1 MKTSLRFLL
10 QTLLA
15 RFQLRDEALP
25 LVASPILASLRYSGA
40 VALML
45 VAGSVGALGMG
56 RAAEPLDASVAADL
70 RMQATKASASL
81 ISAFYARL
89 EYAPVWTQP
98 DGPTP
103 EAQAALQLLTKAH
116 WYGLKPAEYNV
127 TLLQAMLDSLKQNG
141 AEPVQLRVRIE
152 QQITAAVLRF
162 TYHLHD
168 GRITDPNLR
177 PAMPA
182 GELAFD
188 AVTHLQQAVR
198 SGHFTE
204 HMLTAQ
210 PTSRS
215 YVRLVWAWQRLL
227 QTDSVA
233 AVRMA
238 LPVAL
243 NLERLRWEPRAD
255 SLYLAVNIPSYSL
268 QVVRGA
274 KVMATHRVVVG
285 KTTTPTPELFS
296 SLTFFQAAPEW
307 RVPQSISANEML
319 PKLRRDPSSLTER
332 GFELFTAAGKRVNP
346 YRVNWKQV
354 QPETFTYQIRQ
365 LPSAN
370 NALGNVVFRFANP
383 YSIYLHDTPTKS
395 AFRATN
401 RALSH
406 GCIRVEK
413 PLELA
418 RFLLQHDNPA
428 RADDRTQDL
437 QTSLNRSETKAF
449 GLQAPVP
456 LMVRYL
462 TCEADGDRLRMIT
475 DIYGRDQLLTQAWQG
490 EAVAPAAL
498 ALR

>member
-1 MKTSLRFLL
+1 MKTSLRPLL
-10 QTLLA
+10 QTLLS
-15 RFQLRDEALP
+15 RFQRRIEALP
-25 LVASPILASLRYSGA
+25 SVAKPALAGLWHIGA
-40 VALML
+40 IAFVLAA
-45 VAGSVGALGMG
+45 VSVGALGMG
-56 RAAEPLDASVAADL
+56 RGVGPLDASVAADL
-70 RMQATKASASL
+70 RIQAAKAGAGL
-81 ISAFYARL
+81 ISAFYSRL
-89 EYAPVWTQP
+89 DYAPVWTQP

-103 EAQAALQLLTKAH
+103 EAQAALQLLTQAH
-116 WYGLKPAEYNV
+116 RYGLKPAEYNV
-127 TLLQAMLDSLKQNG
+127 ALLQAMLDSLKQGG
-141 AEPVQLRVRIE
+141 AESVPLRVRTE
-152 QQITAAVLRF
+152 QQITAALLRF
-162 TYHLHD
+162 AYHLHD

-182 GELAFD
+182 GELVFD
-188 AVTHLQQAVR
+188 AVAHLQQAVR
-198 SGHFTE
+198 SGHFTD

-233 AVRMA
+233 AMHMT

-255 SLYLAVNIPSYSL
+255 SLYLTVNIPAYSL

-274 KVMATHRVVVG
+274 KVVATHRVVVG

-296 SLTFFQAAPEW
+296 RLTFFQAAPEW

-365 LPSAN
+365 LPSAD

-383 YSIYLHDTPTKS
+383 YSIYLHDTPTKA
-395 AFRATN
+395 AFKATN

-437 QTSLNRSETKAF
+437 QTSLNRSETKGF

-462 TCEADGDRLRMIT
+462 TCEADGDRLRVLT
-475 DIYGRDQLLTQAWQG
+475 DIYGRDQVLAQAWQG

>member
-1 MKTSLRFLL
+1 MKTSLYTLL
-10 QTLLA
+10 QLLFP
-15 RFQLRDEALP
+15 RFQRQPQALP
-25 LVASPILASLRYSGA
+25 VVSKSAWAPLRRTGALFLVM
-40 VALML
+40 VA
-45 VAGSVGALGMG
+45 ANVGALGMS
-56 RAAEPLDASVAADL
+56 RTAEPLDASVAAAL
-70 RMQATKASASL
+70 RMQATKASAGL
-81 ISAFYARL
+81 ISAFYSRL
-89 EYAPVWTQP
+89 EYAPVWTQL

-103 EAQAALQLLTKAH
+103 EAQAALQLLTQAQRF
-116 WYGLKPAEYNV
+116 GLKPAEYNV
-127 TLLQAMLDSLKQNG
+127 VLLQTMLDSLTQGG
-141 AEPVQLRVRIE
+141 AQSMQLRVRTE
-152 QQITAAVLRF
+152 HQITAALLRF
-162 TYHLHD
+162 AYHLHD

-177 PAMPA
+177 PAQLA
-182 GELAFD
+182 GEPIFD
-188 AVTHLQQAVR
+188 AVAHLQQAVR
-198 SGHFTE
+198 SGNFTE
-204 HMLTAQ
+204 YMLTAQ

-233 AVRMA
+233 AERMA
-238 LPVAL
+238 LSVAL

-255 SLYLAVNIPSYSL
+255 SLYLAVNIPAYSL

-274 KVMATHRVVVG
+274 KVVATHRVVVG
-285 KTTTPTPELFS
+285 KTATPTPELFS
-296 SLTFFQAAPEW
+296 RLTFFQAAPEW

-354 QPETFTYQIRQ
+354 QPETFAYQIRQ
-365 LPSAN
+365 LPSAD

-383 YSIYLHDTPTKS
+383 YSIYLHDTPTKA

-418 RFLLQHDNPA
+418 RFLLQRDNPA
-428 RADDRTQDL
+428 RADDRAQDL
-437 QTSLNRSETKAF
+437 QTSLNRSETKGF

-456 LMVRYL
+456 LLVRYL
-462 TCEADGDRLRMIT
+462 TCEADGDRLRVLP
-475 DIYGRDQLLTQAWQG
+475 DIYGRDQALTQAWQG

>member
-1 MKTSLRFLL
+1 
-10 QTLLA
+10 
-15 RFQLRDEALP
+15 
-25 LVASPILASLRYSGA
+25 
-40 VALML
+40 
-45 VAGSVGALGMG
+45 
-56 RAAEPLDASVAADL
+56 
-70 RMQATKASASL
+70 
-81 ISAFYARL
+81 
-89 EYAPVWTQP
+89 
-98 DGPTP
+98 
-103 EAQAALQLLTKAH
+103 
-116 WYGLKPAEYNV
+116 
-127 TLLQAMLDSLKQNG
+127 MLDSLTQGG
-141 AEPVQLRVRIE
+141 AESVQLRVRTE
-152 QQITAAVLRF
+152 QQITAALLRF

-168 GRITDPNLR
+168 GRITDPSLR
-177 PAMPA
+177 PTMPD

-188 AVTHLQQAVR
+188 AVAHLQKAVR

-204 HMLTAQ
+204 YMLTAQ

-233 AVRMA
+233 AIRMA

-274 KVMATHRVVVG
+274 KVVATHRVVVG
-285 KTTTPTPELFS
+285 KTATPTPELFS
-296 SLTFFQAAPEW
+296 RLTFFQAAPEW
-307 RVPQSISANEML
+307 RVPQSISVNEML

-332 GFELFTAAGKRVNP
+332 GFELFTAGGKRVNP

-365 LPSAN
+365 LPSAG

-383 YSIYLHDTPTKS
+383 YSIYLHDTPTKA

-418 RFLLQHDNPA
+418 RFLLQRDNPA
-428 RADDRTQDL
+428 RAEDRAQDL
-437 QTSLNRSETKAF
+437 QTSLNRSETKTF
-449 GLQAPVP
+449 GLQASVP

-462 TCEADGDRLRMIT
+462 TCEADGDRLRVLT
-475 DIYGRDQLLTQAWQG
+475 DIYGRDQVLTQAWQG